1 MQKGQEET
9 THTINAND
17 QNIHEKTFKLSTWIV
32 WKENKLKLNHLIK
45 INGKKKAGKKNQ
57 LLFSG
62 PWNLEKNINHKHDNS
77 QCREH

>member
-9 THTINAND
+9 THTINASD
-17 QNIHEKTFKLSTWIV
+17 QNMHEKTCKLSTWIV
-32 WKENKLKLNHLIK
+32 WKENKLKLNPLIK
-45 INGKKKAGKKNQ
+45 INGKKNQ